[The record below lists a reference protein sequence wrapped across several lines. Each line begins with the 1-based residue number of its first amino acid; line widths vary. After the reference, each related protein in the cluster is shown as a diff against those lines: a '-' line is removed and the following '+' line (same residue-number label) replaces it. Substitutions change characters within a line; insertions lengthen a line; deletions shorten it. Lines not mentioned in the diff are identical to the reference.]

1 VRRRLGLALLRR
13 LRLPVDLALGWAA
26 LAAATALRIRF
37 QLPLTERPLPRA
49 NAELVREATLPV
61 LLALAVAMALTGFY
75 EAARPL
81 PRLELARRLLLA
93 AALQGAGLVTYFFL
107 LDRPFPR
114 SVLLLHL
121 ALAAA
126 ALYVWRWAVQRLDR
140 PPARRVAV
148 VGTGPAARELAR
160 TIAQHRYHGLSVAGH
175 VRAPSDE
182 EGEGGEGGSGGA
194 EAALGPEL
202 GGLDGVC
209 RLLEAGEIDDL
220 VFAAEAEPWRTAWVG
235 HLTRASRRRGAVLLL
250 PGPFDSLIGRM
261 RYRWVHD
268 LPLIEV
274 VRPEEWRLRLPV
286 KRAFDLAAGSLLGIA
301 ALPLLAAAALAVR
314 WSSKGPVLYRQE
326 RVGRG
331 LEPFSL
337 VKLRTMVEGAERET
351 GEVLATPGD
360 PRLTPVGGFL
370 RRTRLDEL
378 PQLWNVLCGE
388 MSLVGPRPERPGF
401 VARYLDEVP
410 GYAERFLV
418 PPGLTGLAQVNGEY
432 DSSPQNKLRY
442 DLAYLANWSLSLDL
456 SILFRTAKIVL
467 TSRGV

>member
-1 VRRRLGLALLRR
+1 MRRRLGLALLR
-13 LRLPVDLALGWAA
+13 LARLPGDLLLGWGA
-26 LAAATALRIRF
+26 LAAATALRTRF
-37 QLPLTERPLPRA
+37 QLPFTERPLPAA

-61 LLALAVAMALTGFY
+61 LLVLALAMALTGFY

-93 AALQGAGLVTYFFL
+93 AALQGAGLVAFFFL

-126 ALYVWRWAVQRLDR
+126 ALYAWRWAVQRLDR
-140 PPARRVAV
+140 PRSRRVAV

-175 VRAPSDE
+175 VRAPGE
-182 EGEGGEGGSGGA
+182 EERGPES
-194 EAALGPEL
+194 ALGPEL

-209 RLLEAGEIDDL
+209 RLLEAGQIDDL
-220 VFAAEAEPWRTAWVG
+220 VFAAESEGWRTAWVG

-286 KRAFDLAAGSLLGIA
+286 KRAFDLAAGALLGIA
-301 ALPLLAAAALAVR
+301 ALPLVAAAALAVR
-314 WSSKGPVLYRQE
+314 WTSRGPVLYRQE
-326 RVGRG
+326 RIGRG

-337 VKLRTMVEGAERET
+337 VKLRTMVDGAERET
-351 GEVLATPGD
+351 GEVLATPDD
-360 PRLTPVGGFL
+360 PRLTPVGGLL

-378 PQLWNVLCGE
+378 PQLWNVLRGE

-401 VARYLDEVP
+401 VARYLEEVP

-467 TSRGV
+467 TSRGL

>member
-1 VRRRLGLALLRR
+1 MRRRLGLALLRR
-13 LRLPVDLALGWAA
+13 LRLPVDLLLGWAA
-26 LAAATALRIRF
+26 LVAAVWLRTRFELPFTARA
-37 QLPLTERPLPRA
+37 LPPE
-49 NAELVREATLPV
+49 NAELVRAATLPV

-93 AALQGAGLVTYFFL
+93 AALQGAGLIAFFFL
-107 LDRPFPR
+107 LERPFPR

-126 ALYVWRWAVQRLDR
+126 ALYLWRYSVQRLDR
-140 PPARRVAV
+140 PAARRVAV
-148 VGTGPAARELAR
+148 VGTGAAARELAR

-175 VRAPSDE
+175 VRAPMEAE
-182 EGEGGEGGSGGA
+182 EGGA
-194 EAALGPEL
+194 DACLGPEL
-202 GGLDGVC
+202 GGLEGLC
-209 RLLEAGEIDDL
+209 RRLAGGEIDDL
-220 VFAAEAEPWRTAWVG
+220 VFAAEAEAWRTAWVG
-235 HLTRASRRRGAVLLL
+235 HLTRASARRGAVLLL

-286 KRAFDLAAGSLLGIA
+286 KRAFDLASGALLGLA
-301 ALPLLAAAALAVR
+301 ALPLLAATALAVR

-337 VKLRTMVEGAERET
+337 VKFRTMVEGAERET

-378 PQLWNVLCGE
+378 PQLWNVLRGE

-401 VARYLDEVP
+401 VARYLEEVP